1 MEQAQLKDDVSDW
14 YMFNVIMTNNN
25 NQQVTYTSSMIG
37 NDEDKA
43 KELAMRYD
51 WQYGIKSID
60 SVVFRACQ

>member
-1 MEQAQLKDDVSDW
+1 MEQAQLKADVSDW
-14 YMFNVIMTNNN
+14 YMFTVIMTNNN

-43 KELAMRYD
+43 KELAMRHD

-60 SVVFRACQ
+60 SVVFRTCQ